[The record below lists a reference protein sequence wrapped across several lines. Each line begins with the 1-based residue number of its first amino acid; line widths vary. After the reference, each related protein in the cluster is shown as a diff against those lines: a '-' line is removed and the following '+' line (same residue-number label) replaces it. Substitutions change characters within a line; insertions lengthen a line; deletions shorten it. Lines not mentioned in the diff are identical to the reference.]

1 MVTPTL
7 LIPPDIPEN
16 KPILHT
22 PCTFMDSLAQTLE
35 LKILYCLSSVREA
48 DAIYSVTATSTRKPI
63 LVILTVEAMMKATVG
78 EKIPSNQ
85 VSISILVRLEVHVHP
100 QTVFNCDN
108 KYWH

>member
-22 PCTFMDSLAQTLE
+22 LCTFMDSLAQTLE

-63 LVILTVEAMMKATVG
+63 LVILTVEAMMKDTVG
-78 EKIPSNQ
+78 ENIPSTEYLG
-85 VSISILVRLEVHVHP
+85 ID
-100 QTVFNCDN
+100 FNLGKARSSRSSSFCLQL
-108 KYWH
+108 